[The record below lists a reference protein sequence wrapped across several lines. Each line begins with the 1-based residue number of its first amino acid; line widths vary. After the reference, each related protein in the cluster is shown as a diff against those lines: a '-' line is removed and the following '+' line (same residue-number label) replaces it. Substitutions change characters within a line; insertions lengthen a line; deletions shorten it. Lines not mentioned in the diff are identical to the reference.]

1 LASQRRQLRWRSCGR
16 DAGAEPDAIQTR
28 RVVHVHRAAI
38 KKFNVSNRTDIEAY
52 FGDAI
57 AAGLFGDSP
66 ERRKKKQ

>member
-1 LASQRRQLRWRSCGR
+1 
-16 DAGAEPDAIQTR
+16 
-28 RVVHVHRAAI
+28 VHVHRAAI